1 MNGINQFLVY
11 LVAAMAV
18 DFAILTFTVRKRSP
32 RPYKKLIL
40 TAIFVTAAGMIFARI
55 TYGKELPWWIFYG
68 IPVLFTYFSPPVI
81 LRMNWRELLI
91 YTPLALLAGPA
102 IHVFFSFFFGWHEYM
117 PLFYVPWFADLIK

>member
-18 DFAILTFTVRKRSP
+18 
-32 RPYKKLIL
+32 
-40 TAIFVTAAGMIFARI
+40 
-55 TYGKELPWWIFYG
+55 
-68 IPVLFTYFSPPVI
+68 VLFTYFSPPVI